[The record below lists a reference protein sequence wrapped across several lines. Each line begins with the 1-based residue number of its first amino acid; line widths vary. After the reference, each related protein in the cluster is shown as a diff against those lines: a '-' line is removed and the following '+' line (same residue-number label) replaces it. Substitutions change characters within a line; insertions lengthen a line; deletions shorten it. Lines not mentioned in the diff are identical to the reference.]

1 MTVNGKKSSKA
12 VKTNRRMNYNCVGLK
27 KSYKMKGKKKKKKAV
42 TWQNQTIVES
52 NIQQKE
58 QSIG

>member
-27 KSYKMKGKKKKKKAV
+27 KSYKIKEKKKKKAV